1 MSYFAESSSVRAIAK
16 MFENIPASMLFT
28 NIDSKPQSIGEI
40 VEINKNVER
49 SDDSEDKDGD
59 HPAAESST
67 EDKENVDLQ
76 IKNKMSL
83 EEEGTTAKKEEKIPN
98 ETEVYKH
105 LKTYPIVNSWV
116 KIFHWVPLPRIIRPS
131 LMGIAYSSRFNSYT
145 TSVDTYL
152 DSQLDALD
160 KAMPFVKTLRMRD
173 IRNVILDDPIMYF
186 VTRASDSLRSASD
199 LTQRVVIQP
208 SRNGIHQLRDM
219 RGEHLP
225 FADNQP
231 ILRSQLNPIFKQVN
245 SRLIEDI
252 NRFFPS
258 PTNEEELPINYVTFD
273 NHSNELSYTLK
284 LVNLAALRSRP
295 ILRERFQHLTEI
307 PADARKYVAA
317 VYNESQEHR
326 GDGRIVIIIATLE
339 TIRKIVTDGYETFS
353 ANRFFQFLQSEPT
366 AGEKISI
373 AEETKEVKEE
383 TKKTEQVTDE

>member
-16 MFENIPASMLFT
+16 MFENIPTSMLFT

-199 LTQRVVIQP
+199 LTQRVLIQP

-258 PTNEEELPINYVTFD
+258 PTNEEEIPINYVTFD

-295 ILRERFQHLTEI
+295 ILRERFQHLTEF

-339 TIRKIVTDGYETFS
+339 TIRKTVTDGYEAFS

>member
-16 MFENIPASMLFT
+16 MFENIPTSMLFT

-131 LMGIAYSSRFNSYT
+131 LMGIAYSSRFISYT

-258 PTNEEELPINYVTFD
+258 PTNEEEIPINYVTFD

-339 TIRKIVTDGYETFS
+339 TIRKIVTDGYEAFS

>member
-28 NIDSKPQSIGEI
+28 NIDSKPQSIGEV

-225 FADNQP
+225 FTDNQP

-339 TIRKIVTDGYETFS
+339 TIRKIVTDGYEAFS

>member
-16 MFENIPASMLFT
+16 MFENIPTSMLFT

-225 FADNQP
+225 FTDNQP

-258 PTNEEELPINYVTFD
+258 PTNEEEIPINYVTFN

-339 TIRKIVTDGYETFS
+339 TIRKIVTDGYEAFS

>member
-16 MFENIPASMLFT
+16 MFENIPTSMLFT

-131 LMGIAYSSRFNSYT
+131 LMGIAYSSRFISYT

-225 FADNQP
+225 FTDNQP

-258 PTNEEELPINYVTFD
+258 PTNEEEIPINYVTFD

-339 TIRKIVTDGYETFS
+339 TIRKIVTDGYEAFS

>member
-16 MFENIPASMLFT
+16 MFENIPTSMLFT

-225 FADNQP
+225 FTDNQP

-258 PTNEEELPINYVTFD
+258 PTNEEEIPINYVTFD

-339 TIRKIVTDGYETFS
+339 TIRKIVTDGYEAFS

>member
-225 FADNQP
+225 FTDNQP

-339 TIRKIVTDGYETFS
+339 TIRKIVTDGYEAFS

>member
-16 MFENIPASMLFT
+16 MFENIPTSMLFT
-28 NIDSKPQSIGEI
+28 NIDSKPQSIGEV

-199 LTQRVVIQP
+199 LTQRVLIQP

-225 FADNQP
+225 FTDNQP

-258 PTNEEELPINYVTFD
+258 PTNEEEIPINYVTFD

-339 TIRKIVTDGYETFS
+339 TIRKIVTDGYEAFS

>member
-258 PTNEEELPINYVTFD
+258 PTNEEEIPINYVTFD

>member
-199 LTQRVVIQP
+199 LTQRVLIQP

-225 FADNQP
+225 FTDNQP

>member
-225 FADNQP
+225 FTDNQP

>member
-16 MFENIPASMLFT
+16 MFENIPTSMLFT
-28 NIDSKPQSIGEI
+28 NIDSKPQSIGEV

-131 LMGIAYSSRFNSYT
+131 LMGIAYSSRFISYT

-225 FADNQP
+225 FTDNQP

-258 PTNEEELPINYVTFD
+258 PTNEEEIPINYVTFD

-339 TIRKIVTDGYETFS
+339 TIRKIVTDGYEAFS

>member
-16 MFENIPASMLFT
+16 MFENIPTSMLFT

-131 LMGIAYSSRFNSYT
+131 LMGIAYSSRFISYT

-199 LTQRVVIQP
+199 LTQRVLIQP

-225 FADNQP
+225 FTDNQP

-258 PTNEEELPINYVTFD
+258 PTNEEEIPINYVTFD

-339 TIRKIVTDGYETFS
+339 TIRKIVTDGYEAFS